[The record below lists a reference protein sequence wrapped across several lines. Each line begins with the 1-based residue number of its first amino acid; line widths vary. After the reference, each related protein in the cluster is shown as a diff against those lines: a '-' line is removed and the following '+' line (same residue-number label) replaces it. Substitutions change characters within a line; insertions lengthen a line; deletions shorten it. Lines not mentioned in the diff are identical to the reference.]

1 MKKSLYN
8 IETEYRTL
16 IEQVELSE
24 GELTPEMEEQ
34 LMINETQLQS
44 KSIAYLEFIG
54 SKETLNTRI
63 DDEIKRLQALKK
75 SNNTLISNLKG
86 RLLQAVKLYGAFEV
100 GLTKFG
106 TRKSQQVIVNV
117 NANELSSEFKTIKV
131 TESANKKAIKDAIK
145 AGDSVEGCEL
155 VDVQNLKI
163 N

>member
-1 MKKSLYN
+1 MKKSLYH
-8 IETEYRTL
+8 IETEYREL
-16 IEQVELSE
+16 INQVELSE

-54 SKETLNTRI
+54 SKESFNTRI

-106 TRKSQQVIVNV
+106 TRKSQQVIVEDV
-117 NANELSSEFKTIKV
+117 NSLPSEFKTIKV
-131 TESANKKAIKDAIK
+131 TESANKTEIKKAIK
-145 AGDSVEGCEL
+145 AGEHITGCEL
-155 VDVQNLKI
+155 LDVENLKI